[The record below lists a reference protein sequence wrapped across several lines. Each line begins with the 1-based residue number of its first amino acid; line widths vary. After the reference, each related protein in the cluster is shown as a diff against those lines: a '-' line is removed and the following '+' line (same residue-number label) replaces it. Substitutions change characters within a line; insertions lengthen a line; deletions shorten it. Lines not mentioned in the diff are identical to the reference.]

1 MFSLVAPRKDLASH
15 HIPHIAARTAPAP
28 IVAPRVYYL
37 PNPPQKRSQGDDN
50 VGSKTIFPLS
60 TNLFVVTM
68 TEPTDDTEKVV
79 LQQKLLTVDEVF
91 VYRIPPLRSSGGHR

>member
-1 MFSLVAPRKDLASH
+1 M
-15 HIPHIAARTAPAP
+15 
-28 IVAPRVYYL
+28 
-37 PNPPQKRSQGDDN
+37 
-50 VGSKTIFPLS
+50 GSKTIFPLS